1 MKIEKQV
8 CNLELS
14 QKIKELGVK
23 QESIFYHMENTALP
37 SDNKIMYF
45 RETKSYQI
53 RKDKAIISSGV
64 IKYISAFT
72 VAELGEMLP
81 NTIRKNEKDYFLN
94 CYFSPLS
101 SDGGTDFE
109 VSYESGDDK
118 TLAYI
123 SNEPNDMIESEANA
137 RAKMLI
143 YLLENKLL

>member
-1 MKIEKQV
+1 MKLENQV
-8 CNLELS
+8 VNLELS
-14 QKIKELGVK
+14 KKLKELGVK
-23 QESIFYHMENTALP
+23 QESLFYWCERTVTGSKTYKEFFLQE
-37 SDNKIMYF
+37 KIYV
-45 RETKSYQI
+45 EPYPNI
-53 RKDKAIISSGV
+53 
-64 IKYISAFT
+64 ISAFT